1 MLGRRRLHRR
11 LACVG
16 VEDLVVAGGEVEPE
30 RPPDLALVLDD
41 QDLLHDASGVLAG
54 SASLVSSASSIVSAN
69 AITARRSSVNGPSP
83 SRGVNTSQRPSGWR
97 RSRSNAAPYP
107 GSTRSA
113 SSNW

>member
-1 MLGRRRLHRR
+1 MLGRRRVHRR
-11 LACVG
+11 LTCVG
-16 VEDLVVAGGEVEPE
+16 IDNLVVAGREVEPE
-30 RPPDLALVLDD
+30 RPPDLALVVDD

-69 AITARRSSVNGPSP
+69 AITARRSSVSGPNP

-97 RSRSNAAPYP
+97 RSRRTAAPYT

-113 SSNW
+113 SSS